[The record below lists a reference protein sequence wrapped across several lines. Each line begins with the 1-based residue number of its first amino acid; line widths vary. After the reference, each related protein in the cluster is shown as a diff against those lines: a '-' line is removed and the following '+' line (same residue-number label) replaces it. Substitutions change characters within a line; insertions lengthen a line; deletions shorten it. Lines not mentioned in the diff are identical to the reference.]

1 MRNYVI
7 DSHLGTS
14 SKEKWASAGISAVIT
29 CIIVFLMYY
38 LHIRVP
44 NPPFQTKNGELMLD
58 FGLEEVSYGR
68 PTDGGPSAFPPA
80 KGGGETSEAISTPN
94 PSTPSGGQ
102 GDIVN
107 TTDAA
112 EEMALPPID
121 PPASSTPAVNSRLQ
135 GLSSKIGKRTGTSSN
150 GDPNGIEGGQGNVGF
165 GGTTNNGGVFGN
177 GGKRT
182 TRNTGNGFYTAKGF
196 ANHTITSDVKKVEA
210 DGVGEI
216 HASVTV
222 PCSGAPYVKSIL
234 PSGNYSGTSANAKA
248 VIAYFLSKSK
258 FIKDGEKCP
267 ETGTIILNIKK
278 GL

>member
-7 DSHLGTS
+7 DSYLGTS
-14 SKEKWASAGISAVIT
+14 KKEKWMSALISAVIAG
-29 CIIVFLMYY
+29 IIILMMLY

-58 FGLEEVSYGR
+58 FGMEEVSYGR

-80 KGGGETSEAISTPN
+80 KGGGETSESISTPN
-94 PSTPSGGQ
+94 TATPSGGQ

-107 TTDAA
+107 TADNT
-112 EEMALPPID
+112 EELSLPPID
-121 PPASSTPAVNSRLQ
+121 PPASTTPAVNSRLQ
-135 GLSSKIGKRTGTSSN
+135 GLSSKIGKRTGTTAN
-150 GDPNGIEGGQGNVGF
+150 GDPNGIDGGQGNVGF
-165 GGTTNNGGVFGN
+165 GGTTNNGGIFGA
-177 GGKRT
+177 GG
-182 TRNTGNGFYTAKGF
+182 TRITQNTGNGFYSAKGF
-196 ANHTITSDVKKVEA
+196 SNHQINSDVKKVEA

-222 PCSGAPYVKSIL
+222 PCSGSPYVKAIL
-234 PSGNYSGTSANAKA
+234 PSGNYSGSSSNAKA
-248 VIAYFLSKSK
+248 VMNYFLSKSK
-258 FIKDGEKCP
+258 FIKVGEKCP

>member
-7 DSHLGTS
+7 DNYLGTS
-14 SKEKWASAGISAVIT
+14 TKEKWVSAVISAIIT
-29 CIIVFLMYY
+29 CIIICMMYW

-94 PSTPSGGQ
+94 NTAQSGGQ

-121 PPASSTPAVNSRLQ
+121 PPASTTPAVNTRLQ
-135 GLSSKIGKRTGTSSN
+135 GITSKIGKRTGTTGD
-150 GDPNGIEGGQGNVGF
+150 GDPNGIDGGQGNVGF
-165 GGTTNNGGVFGN
+165 GGTTNNGGIFG
-177 GGKRT
+177 GGGQRITK
-182 TRNTGNGFYTAKGF
+182 NTGNGFYSAKGF
-196 ANHTITSDVKKVEA
+196 ANHQINSNVKKVDA

-216 HASVTV
+216 HAAVTV
-222 PCSGAPYVKSIL
+222 PCSGAPYVKAIL
-234 PSGNYSGTSANAKA
+234 PSGNYSGSSANARA
-248 VIAYFLSKSK
+248 VMSYFLSKSK
-258 FIKDGEKCP
+258 FVKIGEKCP
-267 ETGTIILNIKK
+267 ETGTIILDIKK